1 MSLMERFAE
10 YEREHQFLRLHTFP
24 EEDRHRYTSATW
36 AGEYR
41 WFRSPNIVCL
51 ERVRALLARNERRE
65 FYGGKGQS
73 GFDVRLARARWP

>member
-1 MSLMERFAE
+1 MTLMERLAE
-10 YEREHQFLRLHTFP
+10 FERDHEFLRLRTFP
-24 EEDRHRYTSATW
+24 QENRNRYTSATW

-51 ERVRALLARNERRE
+51 EKVRALLVRSDRRE

-73 GFDVRLARARWP
+73 GWF

>member
-1 MSLMERFAE
+1 MERLAE
-10 YEREHQFLRLHTFP
+10 FERDHEFLRLRTFP
-24 EEDRHRYTSATW
+24 QENRNRYTSATW

-51 ERVRALLARNERRE
+51 EKVRALLVRSDRRE

-73 GFDVRLARARWP
+73 GWF

>member
-1 MSLMERFAE
+1 MTLMERLAE
-10 YEREHQFLRLHTFP
+10 YEREHEFLRRHTFP

-51 ERVRALLARNERRE
+51 EKVRALLARNKRRE
-65 FYGGKGQS
+65 FYGGNGQS
-73 GFDVRLARARWP
+73 GWF